1 MKKIVCSQI
10 VVWMGEEIHK
20 IGNSAFNNARVRWA
34 SHQQGAGPCCITIL
48 LRLALSELD
57 KDFISY
63 EGMNN
68 LTI

>member
-1 MKKIVCSQI
+1 MENGRYP
-10 VVWMGEEIHK
+10 GEGKGIHK
-20 IGNSAFNNARVRWA
+20 IGNSIFNNASGRWTCNQH
-34 SHQQGAGPCCITIL
+34 SSGLGITIL

-57 KDFISY
+57 KDFSSY

>member
-1 MKKIVCSQI
+1 MEVEGGGLVTSIVQDF
-10 VVWMGEEIHK
+10 
-20 IGNSAFNNARVRWA
+20 A
-34 SHQQGAGPCCITIL
+34 ITIL

-57 KDFISY
+57 KDFSSY